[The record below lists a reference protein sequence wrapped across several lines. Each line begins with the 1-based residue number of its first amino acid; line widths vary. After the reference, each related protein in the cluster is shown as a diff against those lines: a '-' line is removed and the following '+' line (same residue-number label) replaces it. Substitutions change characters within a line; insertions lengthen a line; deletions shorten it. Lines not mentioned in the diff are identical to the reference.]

1 MFMDEETVVK
11 YSVFKETKQLFPSK
25 YKLYL
30 PTEKELIGEI
40 EREKALIVRER
51 EAQYG

>member
-1 MFMDEETVVK
+1 MDEETVVK
-11 YSVFKETKQLFPSK
+11 YSVFKESKQLFLSK

-30 PTEKELIGEI
+30 PTEKELTGEI
-40 EREKALIVRER
+40 EREEALIVRER

>member
-1 MFMDEETVVK
+1 MDEETVVK
-11 YSVFKETKQLFPSK
+11 YPVLKENKQLFAAK

-30 PTEKELIGEI
+30 PTEQELIEEI